1 MLWGGLYEKTAEHA
15 KVVITDYIHSLK
27 GYENYNVVFLMRRRN
42 TMNKVMVVKNFA
54 LRGFND
60 VRQNPQKYIFKLKKA
75 KSVAI
80 IACDAGERIISIMA
94 RW

>member
-1 MLWGGLYEKTAEHA
+1 
-15 KVVITDYIHSLK
+15 
-27 GYENYNVVFLMRRRN
+27 
-42 TMNKVMVVKNFA
+42 MNKVMVVKNFA

-75 KSVAI
+75 KLVVI

-94 RW
+94 RWQGLVPCHSSRYKRFIFRWMILVRKDEV